1 VGVGFKELLGWHRVY
16 GEILVSANDVERAI
30 AWYGRVFDLVA
41 AWHRKDQTEIPMGY
55 AGQQGDM
62 DPILTLVAIP
72 VGSNEAAVGSHP
84 VLFTKGLE
92 TVHRN
97 LIAKGVNT
105 GPIQSDSGGNRFFEF
120 LDCEGNRVEVCREPG
135 SR

>member
-1 VGVGFKELLGWHRVY
+1 MGFKELLGWHRVY
-16 GEILVSANDVERAI
+16 GEISVGANDVERAI

-41 AWHRKDQTEIPMGY
+41 AWHRKDQTEISMGY

-62 DPILTLVAIP
+62 DPIVTLVAIP
-72 VGSNEAAVGSHP
+72 VGCNEAAVGSHP